1 MRPIRVGQ
9 IDGNVA
15 LVESGLEPGQKVVIT
30 SQEQLRP
37 GASVI
42 TTEATA
48 DAEGGTS
55 APQIT
60 SPKRPSEVPPNRQR
74 RRPP

>member
-1 MRPIRVGQ
+1 
-9 IDGNVA
+9 VA
-15 LVESGLEPGQKVVIT
+15 LVESGLEPGQKVVVT

-42 TTEATA
+42 TTEATT

-55 APQIT
+55 VPQIT
-60 SPKRPSEVPPNRQR
+60 SPTRPSEAAPNRWR